1 MTQNQEEEKEK
12 LLKNEES
19 RKKQNRQQDEGIST
33 NTNWIYLLASLI
45 SLLSVQ
51 SNLAVRNE
59 GSKKI
64 FEFEIISE
72 TFRCLYSQEFCHVL
86 PQKEGRGHCQKG
98 H

>member
-1 MTQNQEEEKEK
+1 MQNLIKSQSQMTQNQGEKEK

-33 NTNWIYLLASLI
+33 NTNYIYLLASLI

-59 GSKKI
+59 GS
-64 FEFEIISE
+64 
-72 TFRCLYSQEFCHVL
+72 
-86 PQKEGRGHCQKG
+86 
-98 H
+98 